1 MTLRAISPPPP
12 PHASRLLVLLHG
24 WGANAQ
30 DVAGLA
36 TYLSLPSHQLIF
48 PEGPFVHPMAP
59 QGRMWYSFPNGY
71 DFRQTHAFEQQVD
84 LQQSRRELK
93 AWMLSLA
100 DSTGIGLEQT
110 VMGGF
115 SQGGAM
121 TLDVGLQLPLAG
133 LLVLSGYAH
142 ATLNPPVSPRPVL
155 LMHGRQDPVVPIE
168 RARSAKTQLEQQ
180 GLTVD
185 YREFDAGHEI
195 TPAALAVAEQF
206 CQTFII

>member
-1 MTLRAISPPPP
+1 MTLRAIAPPPAANAT
-12 PHASRLLVLLHG
+12 HLLVLLHG

-36 TYLSLPSHQLIF
+36 TYLNLPNYRLIF
-48 PEGPFVHPMAP
+48 PEGPFAHPMVP

-71 DFRQTHAFEQQVD
+71 DFRQPHDFEQQAD

-93 AWMLSLA
+93 SWMLSLA
-100 DSTGIGLEQT
+100 DTTGIALEQT
-110 VMGGF
+110 AMAGF

-121 TLDVGLQLPLAG
+121 TLDIGLQLPLAG

-142 ATLNPPVSPRPVL
+142 AALSPPVSSRPIL
-155 LMHGRQDPVVPIE
+155 LMHGRQDQVVPVE
-168 RARSAKTQLEQQ
+168 RARSTKTQLEQQ

-195 TPAALAVAEQF
+195 TPSALAVAERF
-206 CQTFII
+206 CQTL